1 MKRYKKKKKIKEKNR
16 FQLFTNIIMIEII
29 VKYLLLDEGLYAELR
44 VQTMLDVILKQYH
57 TVAYVLHFAVWK
69 IKIFVPCHKC
79 IFRNPMGFFF

>member
-57 TVAYVLHFAVWK
+57 TVAYVFHFVEFEILKYVNA
-69 IKIFVPCHKC
+69 
-79 IFRNPMGFFF
+79 